1 VLVLRKGIKGLLGLL
16 IVMSILLSGCIVTT
30 PVNQGQWVL
39 KDYWQHYILSEH
51 YYTYSYSLY
60 PSYNCDNVKITVNC
74 STAPSYG
81 FEVWIMTQTQF
92 NNFVNFNSVSVVD
105 HFTVYSGNY
114 TFYSSAMSP
123 GETYRVVI
131 DNTDYG
137 WVDTNWDGYD
147 DYCRFDASVYFHIN

>member
-1 VLVLRKGIKGLLGLL
+1 MHKGLKRFLGLL
-16 IVMSILLSGCIVTT
+16 IVVIILLSGCIFV
-30 PVNQGQWVL
+30 PPANQGQWVL

-60 PSYNCDNVKITVNC
+60 AGYTTDRIKISISC

-92 NNFVNFNSVSVVD
+92 NNFVNFKTVSVVD
-105 HFTVYSGNY
+105 HFTVYSGSY
-114 TFYSSAMSP
+114 TFYSDAISP
-123 GETYRVVI
+123 GGTYRVVI

-147 DYCRFDASVYFHIN
+147 DYCRFDAQVHFYVK